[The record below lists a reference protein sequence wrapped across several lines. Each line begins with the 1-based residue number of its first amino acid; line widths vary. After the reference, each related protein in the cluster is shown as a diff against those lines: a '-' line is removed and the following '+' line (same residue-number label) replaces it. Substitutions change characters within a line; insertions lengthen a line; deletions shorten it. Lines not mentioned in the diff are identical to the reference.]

1 MLRFQKYAKTLIIK
15 KSICAL
21 LQYSLLGGKVWQ
33 ASKVISGN
41 IGESQTEVGRWAR
54 ARVNEME

>member
-1 MLRFQKYAKTLIIK
+1 MLHFLEICKTLTIK
-15 KSICAL
+15 KSIRAL